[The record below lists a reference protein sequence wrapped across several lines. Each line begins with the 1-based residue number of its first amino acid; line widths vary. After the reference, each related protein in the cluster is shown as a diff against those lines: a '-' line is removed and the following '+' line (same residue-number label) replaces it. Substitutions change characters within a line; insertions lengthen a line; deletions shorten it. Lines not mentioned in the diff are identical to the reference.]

1 MQRRW
6 KLVVY
11 TCALVGLLLS
21 SAACGQASTSSA
33 GSQASH
39 AAQPTATPSAAPAPA
54 DSPTDAPTTNGTPAG
69 VLLSGRAPFGGQRG
83 PFSLN
88 LDTGK
93 ASTSTDQGDFF
104 LVAET
109 GRDGI
114 TPNYC
119 AVVSLGS
126 AAFANLGNVDFNNV
140 TLAQLKRANYG
151 QNLLRCFT
159 NADGSNQLTNGVV
172 FAVFTNGHHYA
183 KVFVESNNFV
193 PALAIT
199 FQWVTF
205 K

>member
-6 KLVVY
+6 NLVVY

-21 SAACGQASTSSA
+21 SACAQAPASSVGGQASHT
-33 GSQASH
+33 
-39 AAQPTATPSAAPAPA
+39 AQPTATPSATPA
-54 DSPTDAPTTNGTPAG
+54 DSPTDAPTANGLPAG

-109 GRDGI
+109 ARDGV

-126 AAFANLGNVDFNNV
+126 AAFANLGNVDFNSI
-140 TLAQLKRANYG
+140 TLAQLKRASYG
-151 QNLLRCFT
+151 QNLLRCFA
-159 NADGSNQLTNGVV
+159 NADGSNQLTNGDV

-183 KVFVESNNFV
+183 KVLVESNNFV
-193 PALAIT
+193 PALAVT

>member
-1 MQRRW
+1 M
-6 KLVVY
+6 VCS
-11 TCALVGLLLS
+11 CALAGLLLL
-21 SAACGQASTSSA
+21 SAACGKAPASSA
-33 GSQASH
+33 GGQAPG
-39 AAQPTATPSAAPAPA
+39 AAPPTATPSAAPA
-54 DSPTDAPTTNGTPAG
+54 DSPTTAPTTSSTPAG

-93 ASTSTDQGDFF
+93 ASISTDQGDFY

-109 GRDGI
+109 APNGI

-126 AAFANLGNVDFNNV
+126 ATFTNLGQVDFNSI
-140 TLAQLKRANYG
+140 TLNQLKQASYG
-151 QNLLRCFT
+151 QNLLRCYT
-159 NADGSNQLTNGVV
+159 NADGSNQLPSGDV

-183 KVFVESNNFV
+183 KVLIESNNFAQ
-193 PALAIT
+193 ALAVT

>member
-6 KLVVY
+6 NLVVCF
-11 TCALVGLLLS
+11 CALAGLLLS
-21 SAACGQASTSSA
+21 SAACGQTSTSSA
-33 GSQASH
+33 GSQASTPT
-39 AAQPTATPSAAPAPA
+39 PTATPSPTPTA
-54 DSPTDAPTTNGTPAG
+54 SPTDAPTANGLPAG

-93 ASTSTDQGDFF
+93 AGTSPDQGDFF

-109 GRDGI
+109 ARDGN

-119 AVVSLGS
+119 AVVSLGN
-126 AAFANLGNVDFNNV
+126 AAFVNLGNVDFNSV
-140 TLAQLKRANYG
+140 TLAQLKRASYG

-159 NADGSNQLTNGVV
+159 NADGSNQLTSGDV

-183 KVFVESNNFV
+183 KVLVESNNFV
-193 PALAIT
+193 PALAVT